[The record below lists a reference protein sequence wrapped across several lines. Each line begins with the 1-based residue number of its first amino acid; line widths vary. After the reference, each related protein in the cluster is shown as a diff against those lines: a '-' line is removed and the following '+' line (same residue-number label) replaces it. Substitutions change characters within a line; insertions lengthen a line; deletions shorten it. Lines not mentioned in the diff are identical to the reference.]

1 MKPSLQLG
9 VSQSLAMTP
18 QLQQAIRLLQLSTLD
33 LQQEIQAAL
42 DSNPLLEMDD
52 DGDIGADEAIL
63 DEGPDPLKLL
73 EQQAQATAAGEVGG
87 EDSPADTQAMDLDA
101 AASMPD
107 DLPVDSAWDDVF
119 DSSWSAS
126 SGGSGGD
133 EDGEFDTNGTRE
145 SLADRLL
152 WQLNLTPMSD
162 LDRAIAFAIIECIDP
177 DGYLTVPLTEIRD
190 AVLADEDMYARVH
203 ARALEPGEEPLEL
216 DEIEAVLH
224 RVQGFEPAGIAARD
238 LRECLL
244 IQLRQLPETTRW
256 RTEALRLV
264 GDHLDLL
271 GARDFALLGRRLGL
285 DEERLA
291 QVIRLIRSLNPRPG
305 GSVAADDTGYVVP
318 DVIVRREGRRW
329 KVELNPDAAPR
340 LRINAGYAAMARETG
355 NRRDAEYL
363 RNQLHEAR
371 WLLKSL
377 RARNETLVKV
387 ATRIIEVQQG
397 FLDHGPEAMKPLVLA
412 DVATA
417 VGMHESTISR
427 VTTEKYMLTPRGIFE
442 LKYFFSSHVGT
453 AGGGECSSTAI
464 RAIIRK
470 LVAAENPR
478 KPLSDNQIAD
488 MLVEQGINVARRTI
502 AKYRESLNILS
513 SSERKRLV

>member
-1 MKPSLQLG
+1 MKQSLHLQ
-9 VSQSLAMTP
+9 VSQHLTMTP
-18 QLQQAIRLLQLSTLD
+18 QLQQAIKLLQLSTLD

-42 DSNPLLEMDD
+42 ESNPLLELDE
-52 DGDIGADEAIL
+52 DGDG
-63 DEGPDPLKLL
+63 GPDEPVDPAVDDLDDPIRLL
-73 EQQAQATAAGEVGG
+73 EQLQASGSEEPTP
-87 EDSPADTQAMDLDA
+87 DNQAMDLET
-101 AASMPD
+101 ASDMPD
-107 DLPVDSAWDDVF
+107 DLPVDSAWEDVF
-119 DSSWSAS
+119 ESSAS
-126 SGGSGGD
+126 AGPAASG
-133 EDGEFDTNGTRE
+133 EDQDFETGGTRE

-152 WQLNLTPMSD
+152 WQLNLTPMGD
-162 LDRAIAFAIIECIDP
+162 LDRGIAFAIIECLDS
-177 DGYLTVPLTEIRD
+177 DGYLTTPLTDIRD
-190 AVLADEDMYARVH
+190 AVLADEDMQALVAARPQE
-203 ARALEPGEEPLEL
+203 AGEEPLGL

-224 RVQGFEPAGIAARD
+224 LVQSFDPPGVAARD

-244 IQLRQLPETTRW
+244 IQLRQLPAGTPW

-271 GARDFALLGRRLGL
+271 GQRDFALLGRRLGL
-285 DEERLA
+285 REEQLG

-305 GSVAADDTGYVVP
+305 GSVAQEESGYVVP
-318 DVIVRREGRRW
+318 DVVVRRDGRRW
-329 KVELNPDAAPR
+329 RVELNPDATPK
-340 LRINAGYAAMARETG
+340 LRINAGYAAMAREASA
-355 NRRDAEYL
+355 RRDAEYL
-363 RNQLHEAR
+363 RNHLQEAR

-377 RARNETLVKV
+377 RSRNETLLKV
-387 ATRIIEVQQG
+387 ASRIVEVQQG
-397 FLDHGPEAMKPLVLA
+397 FLDQGPEAMKPLVLA
-412 DVATA
+412 DIAES

-453 AGGGECSSTAI
+453 AAGGECSSTAI
-464 RAIIRK
+464 RAIIKK

-488 MLVEQGINVARRTI
+488 LLVEQGINVARRTI

>member
-1 MKPSLQLG
+1 MKPTLQLG
-9 VSQSLAMTP
+9 VSQTLAMTP

-33 LQQEIQAAL
+33 LQQEIQTAL
-42 DSNPLLEMDD
+42 ESNPLLEMDE
-52 DGDIGADEAIL
+52 DGDRADDEPL
-63 DEGPDPLKLL
+63 DEGPDPLRLL
-73 EQQAQATAAGEVGG
+73 EQQAQSTAAAEVGG
-87 EDSPADTQAMDLDA
+87 EDAPADTQAMDLDA

-107 DLPVDSAWDDVF
+107 ELPVDSAWEDVF
-119 DSSWSAS
+119 DSTWSAAPA
-126 SGGSGGD
+126 GGD
-133 EDGEFDTNGTRE
+133 EDGDFETGGTRE
-145 SLADRLL
+145 SLTDRLL
-152 WQLNLTPMSD
+152 WQLNLTPMGD
-162 LDRAIAFAIIECIDP
+162 LDRAIAFAIIECLDS
-177 DGYLTVPLTEIRD
+177 DGYLTVPLTEIRE
-190 AVLADEDMYARVH
+190 AVLADEDLRAQVEARV
-203 ARALEPGEEPLEL
+203 LEPDEEAL
-216 DEIEAVLH
+216 DFADIEAVLH
-224 RVQGFEPAGIAARD
+224 LVQTFEPAGIAARD

-244 IQLRQLPETTRW
+244 IQLRQLPEKTRW
-256 RTEALRLV
+256 RSEALRLV
-264 GDHLDLL
+264 TDHLDLL
-271 GARDFALLGRRLGL
+271 AGRDFALLGRRLGL
-285 DEERLA
+285 HEEQLA

-305 GSVAADDTGYVVP
+305 GAVAAEDTGYVVP

-329 KVELNPDAAPR
+329 KVELNPDATPR
-340 LRINAGYAAMARETG
+340 LRINAGYAALAREG
-355 NRRDAEYL
+355 GSRRDAEYL

-377 RARNETLVKV
+377 RARNETLIKV
-387 ATRIIEVQQG
+387 ATRIVEVQQG
-397 FLDHGPEAMKPLVLA
+397 FLEHGPEAMKPLVLA
-412 DVATA
+412 DIATA

-453 AGGGECSSTAI
+453 AAGGECSSTAI

>member
-1 MKPSLQLG
+1 MKQALHLNI
-9 VSQSLAMTP
+9 SQSLTMTP

-33 LQQEIQAAL
+33 LQQEIQSAL
-42 DSNPLLEMDD
+42 ESNPLLEMDE
-52 DGDIGADEAIL
+52 DGDGGPEPAGSET
-63 DEGPDPLKLL
+63 DEGPDPIRML
-73 EQQAQATAAGEVGG
+73 EQLQAQGAEEPTP
-87 EDSPADTQAMDLDA
+87 DNQAVDLDA
-101 AASMPD
+101 TTALPD
-107 DLPVDSAWDDVF
+107 ELPVDSAWEDVF
-119 DSSWSAS
+119 DSWSAAPA
-126 SGGSGGD
+126 GSAGGGD
-133 EDGEFDTNGTRE
+133 EDGDFETGGTRE

-152 WQLNLTPMSD
+152 WQLNLTPMGD
-162 LDRAIAFAIIECIDP
+162 VDRAVAFAIIECLDS
-177 DGYLTVPLTEIRD
+177 DGYLTVPLTDIRD
-190 AVLADEDMYARVH
+190 AVLSDQDVQARVA
-203 ARALEPGEEPLEL
+203 ARPVEDGEEQL
-216 DEIEAVLH
+216 DLADIEAVLH
-224 RVQGFEPAGIAARD
+224 LVQGFEPPGVAARD

-244 IQLRQLPETTRW
+244 IQLRQLPSDTPW

-264 GDHLDLL
+264 SDHLDLL
-271 GARDFALLGRRLGL
+271 AGRDFALLGRRLGL
-285 DEERLA
+285 QEEQLA
-291 QVIRLIRSLNPRPG
+291 LVIRLIRSLNPRPG
-305 GSVAADDTGYVVP
+305 GSVSSGDTAYVVP

-329 KVELNPDAAPR
+329 KVELNPEVTPR
-340 LRINAGYAAMARETG
+340 LRINAGYAAMAREAG
-355 NRRDAEYL
+355 ARRDAEYL
-363 RNQLHEAR
+363 RNHLQEAR

-377 RARNETLVKV
+377 RARNETLLKV
-387 ATRIIEVQQG
+387 ASRIVEVQQG
-397 FLDHGPEAMKPLVLA
+397 FLELGPEAMKPLVLA
-412 DVATA
+412 DIAEA

-453 AGGGECSSTAI
+453 AAGGECSSTAI